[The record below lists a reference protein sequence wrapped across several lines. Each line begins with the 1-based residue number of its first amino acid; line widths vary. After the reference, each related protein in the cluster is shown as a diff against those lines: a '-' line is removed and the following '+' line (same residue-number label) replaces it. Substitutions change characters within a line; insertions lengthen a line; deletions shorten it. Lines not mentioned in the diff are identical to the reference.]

1 MTSTEAILYAIGIS
15 CAGGLLV
22 GLFSHRKVLAGW
34 VNFLIT
40 AVSATFVLSGAAMV
54 LLHGPSPAA
63 TIYALPQYGSALRIY
78 VDGLSAVFLG
88 LIATIAIFSSFYSI
102 RYMTHYE
109 DYGVGRFYPYFQFFI
124 AGMYGI
130 VATTDLMVFFCFF
143 WQMMT
148 LPSYAL
154 IRYEFKKRENVRAAN
169 KYLVMMEI
177 SCMLVMLGSYLL
189 AGTSPLT
196 LGGETLMR
204 FDFDAIREHSGMV
217 AGVSTGAGMFALFL
231 FLIGF
236 GIKAG
241 MWPFGQMWLPDAH
254 PAAPSPVSALLSG
267 VMIKTG
273 IYGLMRSFIWLM
285 DPQGSNWYSPAIW
298 GGGFAFLGTVTLF
311 FGTMQALKQE
321 QSKRLLAFHSIGQIG
336 YIILGLGACLALLP
350 AGKGNAG
357 LTGLAAIGF
366 YGALFHTLNHGLF
379 KSLLFLNAGS
389 MLYATGTQDLNRLGG
404 LMKYMPLT
412 ALTALVASFSIAGVP
427 LFNGF
432 ASKWSIYV
440 STILGSRQVGYL
452 AFCGIFGI
460 VTSALT
466 LASFMKFFGV
476 SFLSRMSNLV
486 KEKLAKNT
494 SLEVK
499 PTMQIPQVLLALLCI
514 LLGLVPGLAYHLIDL
529 SLRASNQGLAEKLV
543 STAPAQIGLVISL
556 PAGSNA
562 ALLAPL
568 AVGVVLVIMFLIA
581 RFISRL
587 GAAERRA
594 ADVWLCGYVREGDV
608 YRYGAHNL
616 YTEVKRYFHWIG
628 WDAAPSPRSQTR
640 NEKQKIDFWESLTMA
655 ARDILSSIKKR
666 FDTVIQRGMYRR
678 ITGYISTSILT

>member
-1 MTSTEAILYAIGIS
+1 MMPTEMILYAIGIS

-22 GLFSHRKVLAGW
+22 GFFSDHKVLAGW
-34 VNFLIT
+34 INFLIT
-40 AVSATFVLSGAAMV
+40 AASGTLAIYGAAMV
-54 LLHGPSPAA
+54 LLHGPTHAV
-63 TIYALPQYGSALRIY
+63 TIYTLSHYGSALRIS

-88 LIATIAIFSSFYSI
+88 LIATIAIFSSFYAI
-102 RYMTHYE
+102 RYMTYYQ
-109 DYGVGRFYPYFQFFI
+109 DYGVGRFYPSFQFFI

-130 VATTDLMVFFCFF
+130 VTTTDLMVFFCFF

-148 LPSYAL
+148 LSSYVL
-154 IRYEFKKRENVRAAN
+154 IRYESRLRENVRAAN

-177 SCMLVMLGSYLL
+177 SCLFVMLGSYLL
-189 AGTSPLT
+189 AGTGPVT
-196 LGGETLMR
+196 IAGETLMR
-204 FDFDAIREHSGMV
+204 FDFDAIRERTSTLAALPAK
-217 AGVSTGAGMFALFL
+217 AGPIALLL

-285 DPQGSNWYSPAIW
+285 PSQGNDWYSPAMW
-298 GGGFAFLGTVTLF
+298 GGVFAFLGTITLF

-336 YIILGLGACLALLP
+336 YIVLGLGACLALLP
-350 AGKGNAG
+350 AGNGNPG
-357 LTGLAAIGF
+357 LVGLAVIGF
-366 YGALFHTLNHGLF
+366 YGALFHTVNHGLF

-389 MLYATGTQDLNRLGG
+389 MLYATGTQELNRLGG
-404 LMKYMPLT
+404 LMKLMPLT
-412 ALTALVASFSIAGVP
+412 ACTALVASFSIAGVP

-440 STILGSRQVGYL
+440 ATILGSRQTGYL
-452 AFCGIFGI
+452 ALCGIFGI

-476 SFLSRMSNLV
+476 SFLSRMSTLV
-486 KEKLAKNT
+486 KEKSIGHT

-499 PTMQIPQVLLALLCI
+499 PTMQIPQILLALLCI
-514 LLGLVPGLAYHLIDL
+514 LLGLLPGLAYRLIHL
-529 SLRASNQGLAEKLV
+529 SLTASSQGLAEKLL
-543 STAPAQIGLVISL
+543 SAAPAQTGLAIEL
-556 PAGSNA
+556 PSNSHS

-568 AVGVVLVIMFLIA
+568 TVGVVLVVMFFIA
-581 RFISRL
+581 WFISRL
-587 GAAERRA
+587 GAAERRT
-594 ADVWLCGYVREGDV
+594 ADVWLCGYVHEADE

-616 YTEVKRYFHWIG
+616 YTEVKRYFRWIG
-628 WDAAPSPRSQTR
+628 GMPRPPYEGTSET
-640 NEKQKIDFWESLTMA
+640 KKKK
-655 ARDILSSIKKR
+655 SIPGN
-666 FDTVIQRGMYRR
+666 T
-678 ITGYISTSILT
+678 